1 MQKQFERTM
10 DIPAN
15 AEVDSMASFITASHM
30 LVVEIPLN
38 ASAQIDHLNINENS
52 NNQRRLSF
60 SLNKFDTTNN
70 QGLLST
76 SNNQGLLS
84 TTNDSSSLS
93 SPGQS
98 VRRTSISK
106 TTTTTTTSGSSDL
119 PSEAAELLRSVD
131 ATTGSSSNTY
141 STHTTE
147 RRSSNAGTQQI
158 VPHDS
163 NTSSSITSNKQT
175 TLTSSGKIL
184 PEVYSSIYLICY
196 RFGKFTT

>member
-38 ASAQIDHLNINENS
+38 PSAQIDHLNINENA

-60 SLNKFDTTNN
+60 SLNKFDTT
-70 QGLLST
+70 
-76 SNNQGLLS
+76 NNQGLLS

-147 RRSSNAGTQQI
+147 RHSSNAGTQQI
-158 VPHDS
+158 VPHES